1 MVTLLSSEHKQISLF
16 HICHEYDKGTGKNN
30 LKEEVGGFR
39 VELRDVKEDVV
50 SLKENVRDMR
60 IDIKELKKG
69 AFTKNEKDEVL
80 NMVRNIDER
89 LEEETLGRDK
99 ITFTRGEY
107 DSVAKTSG
115 FENRFEKIGK

>member
-1 MVTLLSSEHKQISLF
+1 MSAQTLKTCQKDQYWRKQKFLLI
-16 HICHEYDKGTGKNN
+16 ET
-30 LKEEVGGFR
+30 
-39 VELRDVKEDVV
+39 
-50 SLKENVRDMR
+50 
-60 IDIKELKKG
+60 
-69 AFTKNEKDEVL
+69 TQVL

-99 ITFTRGEY
+99 IIFTRGEY